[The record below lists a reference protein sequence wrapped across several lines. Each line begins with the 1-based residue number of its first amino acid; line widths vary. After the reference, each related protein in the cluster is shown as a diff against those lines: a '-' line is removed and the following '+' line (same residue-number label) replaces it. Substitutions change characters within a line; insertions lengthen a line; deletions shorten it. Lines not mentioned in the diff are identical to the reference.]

1 MTTITDDLKLLT
13 IQEVKAKTG
22 ISRPTLYQRIKA
34 GTFPRPRTL
43 GPRSQRW
50 ISSEVDTWILNQP
63 YVSGG
68 VYGNLDAESQTE

>member
-1 MTTITDDLKLLT
+1 MTTITDHLKLLT
-13 IQEVKAKTG
+13 IRDVLAKTG
-22 ISRPTLYQRIKA
+22 MSRPTLYQRVKA

-50 ISSEVDTWILNQP
+50 VSSEIDEWILNQP

-68 VYGNLDAESQTE
+68 VYGNLDAESETE